1 MSGADGGGGG
11 AQDDDGDEE
20 DDDVERA
27 AGTANRLR
35 TRSRNWME
43 MGWENKQKRA
53 SGGGKYELN
62 YSHQHFWG
70 EVRLSRDLCMFKIP
84 MVEGSKSQ

>member
-35 TRSRNWME
+35 TRSRNWL
-43 MGWENKQKRA
+43 GWKWR
-53 SGGGKYELN
+53 
-62 YSHQHFWG
+62 
-70 EVRLSRDLCMFKIP
+70 
-84 MVEGSKSQ
+84 